1 VKRVSLKIHPFFTLP
16 PGQREDADHLLV
28 CRSLLAYYKGSEV
41 HDELLHDETIAFAT
55 ERKFPESDHTP
66 VIAEFE
72 LPDQGL

>member
-1 VKRVSLKIHPFFTLP
+1 ML
-16 PGQREDADHLLV
+16 DHLLV

-41 HDELLHDETIAFAT
+41 HNELLHDETIAFAT

-72 LPDQGL
+72 LPDQRL